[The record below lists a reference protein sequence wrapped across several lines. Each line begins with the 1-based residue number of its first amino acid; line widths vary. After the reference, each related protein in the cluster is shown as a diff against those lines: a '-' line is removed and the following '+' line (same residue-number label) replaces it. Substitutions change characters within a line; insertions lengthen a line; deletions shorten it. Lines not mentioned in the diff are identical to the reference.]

1 MIINLKKYTFCLF
14 VMLNFFTFISYA
26 ETSTNTVTTQGS
38 NTSESTNEIQESR
51 NCCYSTGISYCDATA
66 GHYVC
71 KDGSYSACLCTNQAP
86 VSTYRQ
92 LALGCC
98 LWHGGVV
105 ASSLGQVVC
114 ADGSL
119 SPVCSLQNEP
129 SVSGMGTSY

>member
-1 MIINLKKYTFCLF
+1 MINLKKCTFL
-14 VMLNFFTFISYA
+14 LSTILLFFTI
-26 ETSTNTVTTQGS
+26 TSFAANTPVATQDD
-38 NTSESTNEIQESR
+38 NKSEDVGEIQESR
-51 NCCYSTGISYCDATA
+51 NCCYASGISYCDATS

-71 KDGSYSACLCTNQAP
+71 KDGGYSACLCTNGAP

-105 ASSLGQVVC
+105 ASTLGQVVC

-119 SPVCSLQNEP
+119 SSVCSLENEP
-129 SVSGMGTSY
+129 SIGGMGTSY